1 MISKEKF
8 NLIREELDNLIGQER
23 SKRAI
28 EYLTEYNLAQ
38 SISYDTLLDWYL
50 NGSSQENWQHAYLI
64 ERSIP
69 YYKNK
74 IVPWQKRLL
83 YFVGTYIMEMFLE
96 KKEVYINNINC
107 KLYFS
112 KYSGD
117 HRSIH
122 AGPGTDVADFYV
134 WLNNTYEWVEYKF
147 ANYKRFPDLNSVI
160 DYYTS
165 GDGRSHLHKAKILI
179 IFLEAEYKFYLI
191 NYNTNQYYCL
201 ANLNPPA
208 NLIGTTATALMLDP
222 LEK

>member
-74 IVPWQKRLL
+74 IVP
-83 YFVGTYIMEMFLE
+83 
-96 KKEVYINNINC
+96 
-107 KLYFS
+107 
-112 KYSGD
+112 
-117 HRSIH
+117 
-122 AGPGTDVADFYV
+122 
-134 WLNNTYEWVEYKF
+134 
-147 ANYKRFPDLNSVI
+147 
-160 DYYTS
+160 
-165 GDGRSHLHKAKILI
+165 
-179 IFLEAEYKFYLI
+179 
-191 NYNTNQYYCL
+191 
-201 ANLNPPA
+201 
-208 NLIGTTATALMLDP
+208 
-222 LEK
+222 